1 MTAPRTI
8 EKMKIFGA
16 ISELSAKQHY
26 QSSLFTSKFGQIG
39 QISNA
44 V

>member
-16 ISELSAKQHY
+16 ISELSAKQH
-26 QSSLFTSKFGQIG
+26 
-39 QISNA
+39 
-44 V
+44 